1 MATAPVCQWAS
12 LRSPAEP
19 AVVARRVCGW
29 LLDTWR
35 APVAQFND
43 VRYFLN
49 FDKLLALGWKPE
61 VDFDQGERDPAATS
75 VLAPPATPG
84 LAVSGRP
91 LSSARIRAASPAP
104 SYRVAG
110 LQLTVEWYKNVAVDW
125 WPIGTDSALAAH
137 PTAVPATLDR
147 GLAR

>member
-29 LLDTWR
+29 LLDTWH

-61 VDFDQGERDPAATS
+61 VDFDQGEITPRPACSRRLPHPALPCLLGLCRPRVS
-75 VLAPPATPG
+75 APPDQ
-84 LAVSGRP
+84 RP
-91 LSSARIRAASPAP
+91 LTASQ
-104 SYRVAG
+104 G
-110 LQLTVEWYKNVAVDW
+110 C
-125 WPIGTDSALAAH
+125 G
-137 PTAVPATLDR
+137 
-147 GLAR
+147 